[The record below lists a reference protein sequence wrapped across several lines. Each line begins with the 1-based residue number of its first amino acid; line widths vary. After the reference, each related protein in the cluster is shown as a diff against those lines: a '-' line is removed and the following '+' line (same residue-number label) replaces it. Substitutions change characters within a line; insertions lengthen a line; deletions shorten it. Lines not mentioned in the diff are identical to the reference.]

1 MKKIN
6 TDIKSALVR
15 SKYIIIL
22 FWFISCFLIWLNVSG
37 LVCFLLILSISTV
50 CSIIEL
56 IILTLI
62 DILEKGV
69 NDDDETPKYP
79 HS

>member
-1 MKKIN
+1 MKTFN
-6 TDIKSALVR
+6 SDVKSALVR

-22 FWFISCFLIWLNVSG
+22 FWFISCLLTWLNVSG
-37 LVCFLLILSISTV
+37 LACFLLILSISTV